1 MLAFL
6 KAYGV
11 TILLA
16 VLIVAL
22 LFFAIRYTLRHRH
35 DGCGGCS
42 HCPMPVTVT
51 GSIPTISDCARTVC
65 LPDFTIGEAFYFVEY
80 CASFLQDTAIIW
92 AGRVLY

>member
-22 LFFAIRYTLRHRH
+22 LFFANRYTLRHRH

-42 HCPMPVTVT
+42 HCPHA
-51 GSIPTISDCARTVC
+51 SDCHRQHT
-65 LPDFTIGEAFYFVEY
+65 DHF
-80 CASFLQDTAIIW
+80 
-92 AGRVLY
+92 

>member
-16 VLIVAL
+16 VLIAAL

-42 HCPMPVTVT
+42 HCPH
-51 GSIPTISDCARTVC
+51 
-65 LPDFTIGEAFYFVEY
+65 
-80 CASFLQDTAIIW
+80 
-92 AGRVLY
+92 AGGCHRQHTDHS